1 MIKEAKPLPIA
12 EVKEI
17 LKEQDTEKSKELLGF
32 LKKFNKTTAPE
43 AKKMFDSIKKLN
55 IEKLKDEDIV
65 RIIDFAPEDA
75 EDLRKL
81 FVGSD
86 IALDQDETTRILE
99 IKKAK

>member
-1 MIKEAKPLPIA
+1 MIKEARPIPVA

-32 LKKFNKTTAPE
+32 LKKFNKTTASE

-65 RIIDFAPEDA
+65 RIIDFASEDA

-86 IALDQDETTRILE
+86 ITLDQDETTKILE
-99 IKKAK
+99 IKKDK